1 MWRIMALE
9 FMTETFLYEFSVL
22 NDMLNKKGAIEFSI
36 TTVIV
41 IIIGIAVLALAL
53 GFSQGLFSQVE
64 DITQDAFANAR
75 SQLAAKL
82 TNANNVVVSPQGLT
96 LSANEQTTVS
106 VGCLNTASDSKPA
119 TLVGVADGNKFT
131 ATASEGPSGN
141 VEPGSKTYWGLV
153 IKANSDDVSTTTQP
167 EVMSLGINC
176 NGVTE
181 TRPLTIT
188 YE

>member
-1 MWRIMALE
+1 M
-9 FMTETFLYEFSVL
+9 
-22 NDMLNKKGAIEFSI
+22 NKKGAIEFSI

-64 DITQDAFANAR
+64 DLTQDAFANAR
-75 SQLAAKL
+75 SQLAAEL

-106 VGCLNTASDSKPA
+106 VGCLNTASDPKQARLTGA
-119 TLVGVADGNKFT
+119 TDGAKFT
-131 ATASEGPSGN
+131 ATASANPTGD
-141 VEPGSKTYWGLV
+141 VESSSKTYWGLV
-153 IKANSDDVSTTTQP
+153 VKAASDVSAATEP
-167 EVMSLGINC
+167 EVMSLSINC